1 MTGTLPLKRGGC
13 RYLRNGRGLWET
25 QPGPANA
32 AWNGMLTGQGIGVAD
47 MAVQSDVSDA
57 VGAAGPYDRAKAL
70 SAFKLGDVTFYW
82 ITRLAAISVLL
93 ILGGIILSLIVGA
106 WPAMR
111 EYGFAFLWTQR
122 WAPQA
127 DPPVLGALGPIYGT
141 LVTSFIAML
150 IAIPVGLGV
159 AIFLTELCPQ
169 WLRRP
174 IGIAI
179 ELLAGI
185 PSIIYGMWGFF
196 VLGPFLAYTFQPFM
210 ISICANIP
218 VLNAIFAGPPSY
230 LSLFNASLILA
241 IMVLPFITAISVD
254 VFKTVPPVLKEAAY
268 GVGCTTWEVVR
279 NVVIPY
285 TRVGVIGG
293 IMLALGRALGE
304 TMAVTFIIGN
314 SFRITGSIF
323 SPGTT
328 ISAAIA
334 SEFAESDGLHQ
345 SGLILCGLLLFV
357 LTFFV
362 LAAARL
368 MLMRLEQKAGK

>member
-1 MTGTLPLKRGGC
+1 
-13 RYLRNGRGLWET
+13 
-25 QPGPANA
+25 
-32 AWNGMLTGQGIGVAD
+32 
-47 MAVQSDVSDA
+47 MAVQNSSMQ
-57 VGAAGPYDRAKAL
+57 AAGPYDRARAL
-70 SAFKLGDVTFYW
+70 SAFKLGDRIFYW
-82 ITRLAAISVLL
+82 TTRACAISVLL

-106 WPAMR
+106 WPAIQ
-111 EYGFAFLWTQR
+111 EYGLAFLWTQR
-122 WAPQA
+122 WAPSA

-141 LVTSFIAML
+141 LITYVIAMM
-150 IAIPVGLGV
+150 IAIPVGLGIAV
-159 AIFLTELCPQ
+159 FLTEICPI

-174 IGIAI
+174 IGLAI

-196 VLGPFLAYTFQPFM
+196 VLAPFLADTFQPFT
-210 ISICANIP
+210 IKLFAGIP
-218 VLNAIFAGPPSY
+218 VLESVFGGPPSY
-230 LSLFNASLILA
+230 LSLFNASLVLA

-268 GVGCTTWEVVR
+268 GLGCTTWEVVR

-314 SFRITGSIF
+314 SFHISTSIF
-323 SPGTT
+323 APGTT

-345 SGLILCGLLLFV
+345 SGLILLGLLLFV

-362 LAAARL
+362 LASARL
-368 MLMRLEQKAGK
+368 MLTHLKKKAGD

>member
-1 MTGTLPLKRGGC
+1 
-13 RYLRNGRGLWET
+13 
-25 QPGPANA
+25 
-32 AWNGMLTGQGIGVAD
+32 
-47 MAVQSDVSDA
+47 MAVQSDVME
-57 VGAAGPYDRAKAL
+57 AAGPYDRAKAL

-82 ITRLAAISVLL
+82 ITRLSAISVLL
-93 ILGGIILSLIVGA
+93 ILGGIIISLIIGA
-106 WPAMR
+106 WPAMK
-111 EYGFAFLWTQR
+111 EYGFALLWTQR
-122 WAPQA
+122 WAPSA
-127 DPPVLGALGPIYGT
+127 DPPVLGALGPLYGT
-141 LVTSFIAML
+141 LVTSVIAM
-150 IAIPVGLGV
+150 IVAIPVGLGI

-210 ISICANIP
+210 IGLFGGVP
-218 VLNAIFAGPPSY
+218 VLGSIFGGPPSY
-230 LSLFNASLILA
+230 LSLFNAALILA

-285 TRVGVIGG
+285 TRVGVTGG

-314 SFRITGSIF
+314 SHKISPSLFA
-323 SPGTT
+323 PGTT
-328 ISAAIA
+328 ISATIA
-334 SEFAESDGLHQ
+334 NEFAEAVGDIHVSALIEL
-345 SGLILCGLLLFV
+345 GLILFAITFIV
-357 LTFFV
+357 L
-362 LAAARL
+362 LAARY
-368 MLMRLEQKAGK
+368 

>member
-1 MTGTLPLKRGGC
+1 
-13 RYLRNGRGLWET
+13 
-25 QPGPANA
+25 
-32 AWNGMLTGQGIGVAD
+32 
-47 MAVQSDVSDA
+47 MAVQSDVME
-57 VGAAGPYDRAKAL
+57 AAGPYDRARAL

-82 ITRLAAISVLL
+82 ITRACAISVLL

-122 WAPQA
+122 WAPSA

-141 LVTSFIAML
+141 LITSVIAMM
-150 IAIPVGLGV
+150 IAIPVGLGIAV
-159 AIFLTELCPQ
+159 FLTEICPL

-174 IGIAI
+174 IGLAV

-196 VLGPFLAYTFQPFM
+196 VLGPFLANTFQPFM
-210 ISICANIP
+210 ISDVRRRPRAGT
-218 VLNAIFAGPPSY
+218 IFAGPPSY
-230 LSLFNASLILA
+230 LSLFNAALILA
-241 IMVLPFITAISVD
+241 IMVLPFITSISVD

-314 SFRITGSIF
+314 SFRISVLDLRAGHHDLGGDRLRIRRERRPASVR
-323 SPGTT
+323 PDPARPVAVRADLLRARGR
-328 ISAAIA
+328 AADA
-334 SEFAESDGLHQ
+334 DA
-345 SGLILCGLLLFV
+345 
-357 LTFFV
+357 
-362 LAAARL
+362 
-368 MLMRLEQKAGK
+368 AGKEGGELRP

>member
-1 MTGTLPLKRGGC
+1 M
-13 RYLRNGRGLWET
+13 
-25 QPGPANA
+25 
-32 AWNGMLTGQGIGVAD
+32 AD
-47 MAVQSDVSDA
+47 MAIQSEVME
-57 VGAAGPYDRAKAL
+57 AAGTFDRAKAL
-70 SAFKLGDVTFYW
+70 NAFKLGDATFYW
-82 ITRLAAISVLL
+82 ITRACAISVLL

-106 WPAMR
+106 FPAMKA
-111 EYGFAFLWTQR
+111 YGIAFLWSQR
-122 WAPQA
+122 WAPSA
-127 DPPVLGALGPIYGT
+127 DPPVLGALGPMYGT

-150 IAIPVGLGV
+150 IAIPVGLGI

-210 ISICANIP
+210 IRLFDGIP
-218 VLNAIFAGPPSY
+218 VLGAVFAGPPSY
-230 LSLFNASLILA
+230 LSLFNAALILA

-254 VFKTVPPVLKEAAY
+254 VFRTVPPVLKEAAY
-268 GVGCTTWEVVR
+268 GIGCTTWEVVR

-314 SFRITGSIF
+314 SFRISSSIF
-323 SPGTT
+323 APGTT

-345 SGLILCGLLLFV
+345 SGLILLGLLLFV
-357 LTFFV
+357 LTFMV
-362 LAAARL
+362 LSAARL
-368 MLMRLEQKAGK
+368 MLLRLEKKAGK

>member
-1 MTGTLPLKRGGC
+1 M
-13 RYLRNGRGLWET
+13 
-25 QPGPANA
+25 NA
-32 AWNGMLTGQGIGVAD
+32 VWSRSVVDLALDERAT
-47 MAVQSDVSDA
+47 VSVEA
-57 VGAAGPYDRAKAL
+57 RARAKVL
-70 SAFKLGDVTFYW
+70 DRLRLGDATFRHVT
-82 ITRLAAISVLL
+82 RAAAFGVLV
-93 ILGGIILSLIVGA
+93 ILGTVIAALIQGSL
-106 WPAMR
+106 PALQTF
-111 EYGFAFLWTQR
+111 GFGFLIGER
-122 WAPQA
+122 WN
-127 DPPVLGALGPIYGT
+127 PVTEKFGALAPIYGT
-141 LVTSFIAML
+141 LITSIIAML
-150 IAIPVGLGV
+150 IAVPVGLMI

-169 WLRRP
+169 RLRRP

-196 VLGPFLAYTFQPFM
+196 VLGPFLANTFQPFM
-210 ISICANIP
+210 INMFDGIP
-218 VLNAIFAGPPSY
+218 VLGTIFAGPPAY
-230 LSLFNASLILA
+230 LSLFNAALILS

-314 SFRITGSIF
+314 SFRVSPSIF
-323 SPGTT
+323 APGTT

-345 SGLILCGLLLFV
+345 SGLLLLGLLLFV

-362 LAAARL
+362 LASARL
-368 MLMRLEQKAGK
+368 MLLRLEQKAGS

>member
-1 MTGTLPLKRGGC
+1 M
-13 RYLRNGRGLWET
+13 
-25 QPGPANA
+25 
-32 AWNGMLTGQGIGVAD
+32 
-47 MAVQSDVSDA
+47 
-57 VGAAGPYDRAKAL
+57 
-70 SAFKLGDVTFYW
+70 
-82 ITRLAAISVLL
+82 
-93 ILGGIILSLIVGA
+93 
-106 WPAMR
+106 
-111 EYGFAFLWTQR
+111 
-122 WAPQA
+122 
-127 DPPVLGALGPIYGT
+127 
-141 LVTSFIAML
+141 VTSVIAMI
-150 IAIPVGLGV
+150 IAIPVGLGI

-196 VLGPFLAYTFQPFM
+196 VLGPFLANHFQPLVINAF
-210 ISICANIP
+210 ANIP
-218 VLNAIFAGPPSY
+218 MLGTIFAGPPSY
-230 LSLFNASLILA
+230 LSLFNAALILA
-241 IMVLPFITAISVD
+241 IMVLPFITAVSVD

-314 SFRITGSIF
+314 AYRITGSVF

-345 SGLILCGLLLFV
+345 SGLILLGLLLFV

-368 MLMRLEQKAGK
+368 MLLHLETKAGK